1 MISFP
6 LIIGILGW
14 LIIILFIILFIFII
28 KLLILKFKFCLIDKL
43 ITMKKGQL
51 VFGALITLSINA
63 ILFLTVLGEEIIKYG
78 FIAANIIIFIFVSI
92 TKIAIGNA
100 VKDNQSTDWKSIF
113 SFIGGSLIAS
123 IIVLGLGLLA
133 IG

>member
-1 MISFP
+1 MIKFP

-14 LIIILFIILFIFII
+14 LIIILFIILFILII
-28 KLLILKFKFCLIDKL
+28 KLLILKFKFCFINKL
-43 ITMKKGQL
+43 ITMEKGQL
-51 VFGALITLSINA
+51 LFGALITLSINA
-63 ILFLTVLGEEIIKYG
+63 ILLLTGLGGEVIKYG

-100 VKDNQSTDWKSIF
+100 VKNNQATNWKSIF
-113 SFIGGSLIAS
+113 SFIAGSLIAS
-123 IIVLGLGLLA
+123 IIVLSLGLLA

>member
-1 MISFP
+1 MIKLP

-28 KLLILKFKFCLIDKL
+28 KLLILKFKFCFINKL

-51 VFGALITLSINA
+51 LFGALITLSINA
-63 ILFLTVLGEEIIKYG
+63 ILLLTGLGQEVIKYG
-78 FIAANIIIFIFVSI
+78 FIAANIIIFIFVSMA
-92 TKIAIGNA
+92 KIAICNA
-100 VKDNQSTDWKSIF
+100 VKDNQATNWKSIF

>member
-1 MISFP
+1 
-6 LIIGILGW
+6 
-14 LIIILFIILFIFII
+14 
-28 KLLILKFKFCLIDKL
+28 
-43 ITMKKGQL
+43 MKKGQL
-51 VFGALITLSINA
+51 LFGALITLSINA
-63 ILFLTVLGEEIIKYG
+63 ILCLTVLGEEIIKYG
-78 FIAANIIIFIFVSI
+78 FVAANIIIFIFVSI

>member
-1 MISFP
+1 MIELP

-28 KLLILKFKFCLIDKL
+28 ELLILKFKFCFINKL

-51 VFGALITLSINA
+51 LFGALITLSINA
-63 ILFLTVLGEEIIKYG
+63 ILLLTCLGEEVIKYG
-78 FIAANIIIFIFVSI
+78 FIAANIIIFIFGSI

-100 VKDNQSTDWKSIF
+100 VKNNQTTDWKSIF
-113 SFIGGSLIAS
+113 SFIGGSIIAS